1 MNGFPKINSPS
12 YLVPLFQ
19 DESSDKP
26 FSYENGFDLHENEPA
41 HFHMNGFVETPFDT
55 EAKDYSEMTWEK
67 HYNDVCEDRLSD
79 SEMYR
84 AEYQTFLSQSN
95 KRGKWNMYL

>member
-1 MNGFPKINSPS
+1 M
-12 YLVPLFQ
+12 PLFQ

-26 FSYENGFDLHENEPA
+26 FSYEIGFDLHENEPT
-41 HFHMNGFVETPFDT
+41 HFHMNGFVV
-55 EAKDYSEMTWEK
+55 TWDK
-67 HYNDVCEDRLSD
+67 HYDDVCEDRLSD